1 MSPSTPAIPPI
12 NESKM
17 KLYEMFAQKQIAPP
31 PNLSHPGVVASSSSS
46 SSSNTV
52 FNFPGFQPSND
63 LFTTKVEQMLI
74 ELDRLLKQSGNLP
87 FSLLPPH
94 HDIILVMRQIPLL
107 INQSAQPTLLRS
119 VVENVIYQLY
129 QSNTGLAVEVYCRF
143 LQTLLEL
150 SPSIS
155 KETLSWL
162 LYSEDERK
170 NDVWVI
176 TSLVKY
182 GLIPLEEFD
191 VKLSKQLN
199 HNPTEQHIE
208 FVTEILQNCLLTMNP
223 ITSVEEHV
231 LVVNAL
237 MKLESPKA
245 VELIQDL
252 ENRSNQLYKHLNPKN
267 DSFSLRLLFAEWIRV
282 CRINTTTNTLYKQF
296 AQRIL
301 SQVSSST
308 DRLCFFFRLSTET
321 CIELYPPA
329 RPQAIDAYT
338 KLIGYMVRLQENNMA
353 RIKMI
358 SHVLSVIVL
367 VIAHQHEN
375 QSIHFNQ
382 KPFLKLLSSL
392 FIELNNATNRDKHA
406 HAGFITVYSN
416 VLYTLEPSQF
426 PGFAFSWLQLFS
438 HRLYLPLLFATDQEE
453 ASQKGQTICFK
464 LISAHLSFLNQ
475 LLQQRSSRRFT
486 QSEKA
491 FYQGTLRFLVV
502 MLHDY
507 PEFLCRHYLSLIQ
520 LLPVDCIQLRNVVLS
535 SFPKTMILP
544 DPFTTSLGYMAAN
557 STVPELYIKQDY
569 SDIIALLDAYLTGST
584 KSVGRHI
591 MKHLRNDQDQQLD
604 NKKLQQLIFYV
615 GSHTTLDIDK
625 SLSENP
631 AVQIIKYL
639 LAHMEES
646 KDRYLVI
653 NAIVDHLR
661 YPNTHTYFF
670 SMTLLHLF
678 ASQSEPIK
686 ELVTRV
692 LLERLIVNRPHP
704 WGLLTTFI
712 QLIKEP
718 MFTEYEFIKESMT
731 HSPDIKRLFD
741 NVLK

>member
-1 MSPSTPAIPPI
+1 MSPSTPAIPH
-12 NESKM
+12 NNDSKM
-17 KLYEMFAQKQIAPP
+17 KLYEIFSQKQIAPP
-31 PNLSHPGVVASSSSS
+31 PNLSHPGLASSSST
-46 SSSNTV
+46 NNLFGFT
-52 FNFPGFQPSND
+52 GFQQSSD

-107 INQSAQPTLLRS
+107 INQSAQPTLLKS
-119 VVENVIYQLY
+119 VVESVVYQLY
-129 QSNTGLAVEVYCRF
+129 RSNTGLSLEVYCRF

-155 KETLSWL
+155 KETLNWL
-162 LYSEDERK
+162 LYSDDERK

-176 TSLVKY
+176 TSLIKH
-182 GLIPLEEFD
+182 GLIPLEEYD

-199 HNPTEQHIE
+199 QLPTDHQIE
-208 FVTEILQNCLLTMNP
+208 FMIEILQNCLLTMNP
-223 ITSVEEHV
+223 ITSIEDHV
-231 LVVNAL
+231 LVINAL
-237 MKLESPKA
+237 MKLQSPKA

-252 ENRSNQLYKHLNPKN
+252 ENRSNQKYKHLNPQN
-267 DSFSLRLLFAEWIRV
+267 DTFSLRLLFAEWIRV
-282 CRINTTTNTLYKQF
+282 CRVNTTATAFHKQF
-296 AQRIL
+296 TQRIL
-301 SQVSSST
+301 SQVTSNT

-321 CIELYPPA
+321 CVELYQSSRLQP
-329 RPQAIDAYT
+329 IDAYT
-338 KLIGYMVRLQENNMA
+338 KLVGFMIQLQGNNKTKV
-353 RIKMI
+353 KMI
-358 SHVLSVIVL
+358 SQVLSVIVL

-375 QSIHFNQ
+375 HNVQFNQ
-382 KPFLKLLSSL
+382 KPFLKLLCSL
-392 FIELNNATNRDKHA
+392 FTELNNATNRDKHTND
-406 HAGFITVYSN
+406 GFITVYSN
-416 VLYTLEPSQF
+416 TLYTLEPTQF

-438 HRLYLPLLFATDQEE
+438 HRLYLPLLFVSDKESTSE
-453 ASQKGQTICFK
+453 KGQTICFK
-464 LISAHLSFLNQ
+464 LISGHLSFLNQ
-475 LLQQRSSRRFT
+475 LIQHRSSRGFT

-520 LLPVDCIQLRNVVLS
+520 LLPVDCVQLRNVILS

-544 DPFTTSLGYMAAN
+544 DPFTATLGYMTN
-557 STVPELYIKQDY
+557 KSTVPNLYIQQDY
-569 SDIIALLDAYLTGST
+569 SDIITLLDSYLRGST

-591 MKHLRNDQDQQLD
+591 MSHLTDERQQLD
-604 NKKLQQLIFYV
+604 NKKLQQLVFYV
-615 GSHTTLDIDK
+615 GSHTTLDTGK

-631 AVQIIKYL
+631 AVQIFKYL
-639 LAHMEES
+639 LVHMEHS
-646 KDRYLVI
+646 QNRYLVI

-670 SMTLLHLF
+670 SMTILHLF
-678 ASQSEPIK
+678 ASQSESIK

-718 MFTEYEFIKESMT
+718 MFTEHKFIKESMV